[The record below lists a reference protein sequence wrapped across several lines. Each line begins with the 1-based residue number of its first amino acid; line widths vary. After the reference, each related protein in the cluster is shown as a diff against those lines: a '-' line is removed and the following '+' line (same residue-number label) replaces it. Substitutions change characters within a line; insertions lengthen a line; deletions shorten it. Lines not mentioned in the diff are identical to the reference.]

1 MVVCVVVHVCGHLY
15 AVCVCVCVVTLLAWT
30 VERP

>member
-15 AVCVCVCVVTLLAWT
+15 AVCVCVCCDPVGLDS
-30 VERP
+30 